1 MTQYNSLNVKLP
13 SSQLNKLKAAI
24 KKTKLVLKL
33 PSNVIHD
40 SDDETNF
47 PQKLSMTDR
56 QVTNLLLTNH
66 RLISSN
72 QKSNYLR

>member
-1 MTQYNSLNVKLP
+1 MTQCNSLNVKLP

-24 KKTKLVLKL
+24 KKTKLVLRL
-33 PSNVIHD
+33 SSNVIRD
-40 SDDETNF
+40 YDDETNF
-47 PQKLSMTDR
+47 PQKLLMTDR
-56 QVTNLLLTNH
+56 QVLNLLLTNH

>member
-1 MTQYNSLNVKLP
+1 MTQYNSLNLKLP
-13 SSQLNKLKAAI
+13 SSQLNKLKTAI
-24 KKTKLVLKL
+24 KKTKLVLRL
-33 PSNVIHD
+33 SSNVIRD
-40 SDDETNF
+40 YDDETNF

-72 QKSNYLR
+72 RKSNYLR